1 MTEAITQ
8 TELEKVSEGERGT
21 YWTRPFMLL
30 ENDLII
36 QEEKKK
42 VKLRTEAKLWRRNLT
57 PALLAEIKQAN
68 EKGLNSIIP
77 LAGLPG
83 LGKTESARALAIFC
97 RDAAEEAFGRS
108 KIWWNFGFQETVNNA
123 SQYQEGDIV
132 EQDEEQR
139 AQGMDSKSL
148 IIAISD
154 LQEIAFRKNKITYIV
169 SSVHAKLI
177 RGVAHVIL
185 EAWGGNYESRICLLK
200 VYSAITGLPLGFV
213 KIPLL
218 PPDHPAVI
226 EHQQRETKFK
236 AGILSRHGYTSVK
249 IDPKRF
255 GRDVKTL
262 TKQIF
267 GKHPIEYSNLSAFK
281 KRRMRR
287 YQIERLK
294 TDLVRAEIAGSE
306 QYQKRV
312 MTEVWA
318 QILDFKDL
326 YKDALEL
333 AKEQE
338 KLQKEEEKQKQQEE
352 ELELI
357 QEQKETL
364 IPELIEECATKYVNQ
379 KPKNVQLRVFFEE
392 RAVHKDN
399 LNYCLGKTW
408 DRIMELENS
417 FTAAIGQT
425 GRQALQNENLEIT
438 LKKKIEDPDFINS
451 MIKCLLNTK
460 ARIKTK
466 KLKEK
471 HFEAWVWYYRDHVS
485 VDMLKDQ
492 WGMKSKSTFT
502 NTYDQGGWFA
512 VVKEEILGHLV
523 EDTLIETYYEGFQ
536 VIGGNTQP
544 DLVKEDIQVE
554 VKARTRREPPKA
566 EMFNQ
571 AELHHL
577 KKGGKLELC
586 LVSFQPGQCVLEI
599 YDITEIQKE
608 EPQVDDKKKKVS
620 HET

>member
-8 TELEKVSEGERGT
+8 AELEKVSEGERGA

-42 VKLRTEAKLWRRNLT
+42 VKLRTEGKLWRRNLT
-57 PALLAEIKQAN
+57 PALLAEVNQAY
-68 EKGLNSIIP
+68 EKGLNTIIP
-77 LAGLPG
+77 LSGLPG
-83 LGKTESARALAIFC
+83 LGKTESARALAVFC

-108 KIWWNFGFQETVNNA
+108 RIWWNFGFQETVNNA
-123 SQYQEGDIV
+123 VDYQEGDIV

-169 SSVHAKLI
+169 SSVHAKLV

-218 PPDHPAVI
+218 PADHPAVI
-226 EHQQRETKFK
+226 EHQKKETTFK
-236 AGILSRHGYTSVK
+236 TGILSRHGYTSVK
-249 IDPKRF
+249 IDQKRF
-255 GRDVKTL
+255 QRDIQTL

-267 GKHPIEYSNLSAFK
+267 GKHPVEYSDLSAFE
-281 KRRMRR
+281 KRRIHR
-287 YQIERLK
+287 YQVERLK

-312 MTEVWA
+312 LTEVWA
-318 QILDFKDL
+318 QILDFKDS
-326 YKDALEL
+326 YKDILEL
-333 AKEQE
+333 AKVED
-338 KLQKEEEKQKQQEE
+338 KLQKEEEKQMQHEE
-352 ELELI
+352 ELQII
-357 QEQKETL
+357 QAQRENL
-364 IPELIEECATKYVNQ
+364 IPELVEACANKYLHQ
-379 KPKNVQLRVFFEE
+379 KTKNVQIRIFFEE
-392 RAVHKDN
+392 RGIHKDN
-399 LNYCLGKTW
+399 LNYCLAKTW
-408 DRIMELENS
+408 DRIIELENS
-417 FTAAIGQT
+417 FTASIGQT
-425 GRQALQNENLEIT
+425 GRQALQNENLAFT

-451 MIKCLLNTK
+451 MIQCFPHTTT
-460 ARIKTK
+460 RIKTK
-466 KLKEK
+466 KLQEK
-471 HFEAWVWYYRDHVS
+471 HFEAWVWYYRDHTS

-523 EDTLIETYYEGFQ
+523 EDTLVETYYDGFQ

-544 DLVKEDIQVE
+544 DLVKADIQVE
-554 VKARTRREPPKA
+554 VKARTRREPPKTD
-566 EMFNQ
+566 MFNQ
-571 AELHHL
+571 NELQHV
-577 KKGGKLELC
+577 KNGGNLELC

-599 YDITEIQKE
+599 YAITEIPKE
-608 EPQVDDKKKKVS
+608 DLPVDDKKTNVS
-620 HET
+620 DKT